1 MSRLKPMH
9 SRSALSQSIRP
20 ADSGFTIIELL
31 IALTVG
37 LLLLT
42 SMTLIYVSNSSYRT
56 ELDRSSRM
64 IENGV
69 FAIDRMTDDMRK
81 AGYYGDF
88 DMGYAVSAN
97 LIQAPTAKPDPCVTA
112 LASVGQPQTVPP
124 GTLNSPLVLPVQGYD
139 APDATTAPTRPAT
152 CNPYIAP
159 AELTA
164 GSDVIVI
171 RRTDTCVAG
180 PTAAAGCDAPV
191 AGRPYL
197 QASQCTPF
205 PPAAATELAGTL
217 FPSVGN
223 SGWFKI
229 ESTTANL
236 TLHKIDCNSSP
247 PGATANYRRYLVNI
261 YYVAKNDNAGDG
273 IPTLKLAQLDGV
285 GGARTFT
292 VTPLA
297 EGIETLQFEYGL
309 DTNQTGACNMAG
321 DGTPDEW
328 TADPDNFVNCTAAA
342 VSAANAVANWASVVA
357 VKVHLLARNTQP
369 AAPGLV
375 YVNNK
380 TFNLGF
386 KADGTA
392 NTFGPFGDAYRRH
405 VYATMVRLYN
415 SAGRRQL

>member
-1 MSRLKPMH
+1 MIQPDLKLMH
-9 SRSALSQSIRP
+9 SRTAMPQSAHP
-20 ADSGFTIIELL
+20 VESGFTIIELL
-31 IALTVG
+31 VALTIG

-69 FAIDRMTDDMRK
+69 FAIDRMTDDIRK

-88 DMGYAVSAN
+88 DIGYAVNAN
-97 LIQAPTAKPDPCVTA
+97 LMQAPTAKPDPCVTA
-112 LASVGQPQTVPP
+112 LASIGQPQTVPP

-139 APDATTAPTRPAT
+139 APSATAAPTLPAT
-152 CNPYIAP
+152 CDAYIAP
-159 AELTA
+159 SELKG
-164 GSDVIVI
+164 GSDVVVI

-191 AGRPYL
+191 AGRAYF

-205 PPAAATELAGTL
+205 PPQAATELAGTL
-217 FPSVGN
+217 FPGVGT
-223 SGWFKI
+223 SGWFKM

-273 IPTLKLAQLDGV
+273 IPTLKLAQLDAG
-285 GGARTFT
+285 TFT

-297 EGIETLQFEYGL
+297 EGIESMQLEYGL
-309 DTNQTGACNMAG
+309 DTKQTGVCNLAG

-328 TADPDNFVNCTAAA
+328 SADPDNFVNCTGAA
-342 VSAANAVANWASVVA
+342 VSAANAMANWASVVA
-357 VKVHLLARNTQP
+357 LKVHLLARNAEP
-369 AAPGLV
+369 AAPGLA

-386 KADGTA
+386 KANGTN

>member
-1 MSRLKPMH
+1 MIQPDLKLMH
-9 SRSALSQSIRP
+9 SRTAMPQSAHP
-20 ADSGFTIIELL
+20 VESGFTIIELL
-31 IALTVG
+31 VALTIG

-69 FAIDRMTDDMRK
+69 FAIDRMTDDIRK

-88 DMGYAVSAN
+88 DIGYAISAN
-97 LIQAPTAKPDPCVTA
+97 LIQTPAAKPDPCVTA
-112 LASVGQPQTVPP
+112 LTSIGQPQTVPP
-124 GTLNSPLVLPVQGYD
+124 GSIRSPLVLPVQGYD
-139 APDATTAPTRPAT
+139 APSATTAPTLPAT
-152 CNPYIAP
+152 CNTYIAP
-159 AELTA
+159 AELKG

-191 AGRPYL
+191 AGRAYF

-205 PPAAATELAGTL
+205 PPQAATELAGTL
-217 FPSVGN
+217 FPGVGT
-223 SGWFKI
+223 SGWFKM

-273 IPTLKLAQLDGV
+273 IPTLKLAQLDAG
-285 GGARTFT
+285 TFT

-297 EGIETLQFEYGL
+297 EGIESMQLEYGL
-309 DTNQTGACNMAG
+309 DTKQTGVCNLAG

-328 TADPDNFVNCTAAA
+328 SADPDNFVNCTGAA
-342 VSAANAVANWASVVA
+342 VSAANAMANWASVVA
-357 VKVHLLARNTQP
+357 LKVHLLARNTEP
-369 AAPGLV
+369 AAPGLA

-386 KADGTA
+386 KADGTN
-392 NTFGPFGDAYRRH
+392 NTLGPFGDAYRRH

-415 SAGRRQL
+415 SSGRRQL